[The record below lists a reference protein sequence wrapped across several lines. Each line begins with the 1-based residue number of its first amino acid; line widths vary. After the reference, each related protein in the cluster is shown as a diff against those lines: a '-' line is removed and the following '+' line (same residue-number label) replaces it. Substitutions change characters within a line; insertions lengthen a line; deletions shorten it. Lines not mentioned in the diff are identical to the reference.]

1 MEKCYTLQ
9 VIFYERMITISTD
22 NQDTRKLFLWLL
34 FKSTFLISAFTVGGG
49 MVLIPLMKAKFV
61 DEYHWIDDKETLDL
75 VAIAQSLPGIMACNS
90 AIMLGYRMGGLTAA
104 LTALLATVLPPLI
117 FLTIISIF
125 YDAFASNEYV
135 QMILKGMQCGAT
147 AIIINVVIGL
157 LQKQLKKKL
166 VLPMVILV
174 GTFIANYFFG
184 INLMYCILVDA
195 IIGALIMREPK
206 YND

>member
-1 MEKCYTLQ
+1 MANN
-9 VIFYERMITISTD
+9 D
-22 NQDTRKLFLWLL
+22 NADKIDNFLWTL

-61 DEYHWIDDKETLDL
+61 DEYHWITDEETLDL
-75 VAIAQSLPGIMACNS
+75 VAIAQSMPGIMACNA
-90 AIMLGYRMGGLTAA
+90 AIMLGYRMGGFPASLV
-104 LTALLATVLPPLI
+104 ALLATVLPPLI

-125 YDAFASNEYV
+125 YDAFASNTYV

-166 VLPMVILV
+166 LLPIVILI
-174 GTFIANYFFG
+174 GTFIANYFCG

-195 IIGALIMREPK
+195 IIGALIMRNPK
-206 YND
+206 FN